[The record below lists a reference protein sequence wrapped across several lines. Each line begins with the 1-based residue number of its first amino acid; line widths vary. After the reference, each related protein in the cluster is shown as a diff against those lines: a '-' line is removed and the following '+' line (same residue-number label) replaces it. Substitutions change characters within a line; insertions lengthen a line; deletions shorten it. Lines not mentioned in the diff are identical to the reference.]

1 MDNKSSIVQL
11 DTDVLIIGGG
21 AAGCFAAVEVKK
33 RNPQSSCIIMEKAH
47 IDRSGC
53 LAMGLNAIN
62 AYLAP
67 GQTPENFLEY
77 VRREFMGIIREDLVY
92 SIAQG
97 LNEVIKEVESWG
109 LPIEKDEKGNYK
121 TRGARAIRIYGE
133 RLKPIL
139 ADAVARSST
148 TVLNRVV
155 ATNFIFDGERVGGAF
170 GYGIKDGKFYV
181 VRAKAV
187 IVATGGAAGIYEPNN
202 QGSARHIMWYCP
214 WNTGTGYAMGIR
226 IGAEMT
232 SFENRF
238 VALRVKDVNAPTGTL
253 AVGAGAKEFNAL
265 GEPYLETRY
274 KHLGVYSCSTL
285 HRLLANVEENKAGRG
300 PCYLDTTHLY
310 SREEKK
316 LIIDFLNMNPAIV
329 LLWADKDAR
338 PRAHQVEI
346 CGSEPFIVGG
356 HCEAGYWIDVKRRTT
371 IKGLYAAGDVAG
383 GAPKKY
389 VSGCWVEAKIAA
401 ESALDDMI
409 GIGLAEIDTKD
420 LQKER
425 ERVFAPLQCAA
436 RVEGSNGILPEEMRE
451 RLQKI
456 MDEYAGG
463 ISTNYELD
471 DNRLLVARNL
481 IERLREREGYLM
493 AQNSRELVKA
503 HEVIDRID
511 VARVLIEHLLYRKE
525 TRWPGYQ
532 TRLDYPARDD
542 ENWLKFVNSICD
554 PITGKITVVERP
566 LSTVANKDVGA
577 TGRAPLLTPLGK
589 A

>member
-1 MDNKSSIVQL
+1 MDNYSTIVQL

-21 AAGCFAAVEVKK
+21 AAGCFAAVEIKK
-33 RNPQSSCIIMEKAH
+33 RRPKRSCIIMEKAH

-62 AYLAP
+62 AYLVP
-67 GQTPENFLEY
+67 GQTPENFLEF
-77 VRREFMGIIREDLVY
+77 VKREFMGIIREDLVY

-97 LNEVIKEVESWG
+97 LNEVVREVESWG

-121 TRGARAIRIYGE
+121 ARGARSIRIYGE

-139 ADAVARSST
+139 AEAVARSST

-170 GYGIKDGKFYV
+170 GYGIRDGKLYV

-187 IVATGGAAGIYEPNN
+187 IVATGGTSGIYESNN

-214 WNTGTGYAMGIR
+214 WNTGAGYAMGIR

-253 AVGAGAKEFNAL
+253 AIGAGAKEFNAL

-300 PCYLDTTHLY
+300 PCCLDTMHL
-310 SREEKK
+310 SSEEEKK
-316 LIIDFLNMNPAIV
+316 LMVDFLNMNPAIV
-329 LLWADKDAR
+329 LLWADKDSR
-338 PRAHQVEI
+338 PRRRPVEI
-346 CGSEPFIVGG
+346 GSTEPFLVGG
-356 HCEAGYWIDVKRRTT
+356 HCEAGYWIDTQRRTT

-389 VSGCWVEAKIAA
+389 VSGCWVEARIAA
-401 ESALDDMI
+401 GAALDDMVDVE
-409 GIGLAEIDTKD
+409 LLEIDSKD
-420 LQKER
+420 LQKEK
-425 ERVFAPLQCAA
+425 ERVFAPLKRTSKA
-436 RVEGSNGILPEEMRE
+436 EDSKSISPDEMRE

-463 ISTNYELD
+463 ISTNYEL
-471 DNRLLVARNL
+471 NEERLLIARNL
-481 IERLREREGYLM
+481 IERLRERGECLI
-493 AQNSRELVKA
+493 ARDSRELVKA

-532 TRLDYPARDD
+532 TRLDYPERDD
-542 ENWLKFVNSICD
+542 VHWLKFVNSICD
-554 PITGKITVVERP
+554 PITGNIMIVERP
-566 LSTVANKDVGA
+566 LSTVRSEEAGA
-577 TGRAPLLTPLGK
+577 TQRVAPTLTS
-589 A
+589 